1 VPIRNNAATIG
12 TNAYQRNDDPD
23 AVFVVNG
30 SSRGIGLQF
39 VQTLARRT
47 RGKIVA
53 CCRSPDTAH
62 DLQTFAAEH
71 PNRIHLLTLDVE
83 RQSTIDDVAYTIAKE
98 YRRVDALFNV
108 AGILGDGVSTPGPE
122 RTLAAIERG
131 WLEKTLAI
139 NVVGPLMLIKALSPL
154 MRTTGGRKAL
164 NINYPNVMGESE
176 QQLQIHLPNGRPP
189 TVVVSLSARVGSISD
204 NRLGGWY
211 SYRLSKSALN
221 QATKTLGLELKRQG
235 TWYVGQD
242 KRAVIL
248 CFRNTFAQRHAN

>member
-1 VPIRNNAATIG
+1 M
-12 TNAYQRNDDPD
+12 
-23 AVFVVNG
+23 
-30 SSRGIGLQF
+30 
-39 VQTLARRT
+39 QTLTRRT

-62 DLQTFAAEH
+62 RLQALAARH
-71 PNRIHLLTLDVE
+71 QDRIRILTLDME
-83 RQSTIDDVAYTIAKE
+83 RQSTIDDVAYTLAKE

-108 AGILGDGVSTPGPE
+108 AGILGDGVATSGPE

-131 WLEKTLAI
+131 WLEKTLAV
-139 NVVGPLMLIKALSPL
+139 NVVGPLMLTKALSPL
-154 MRTTGGRKAL
+154 MRTTGRKAIRV
-164 NINYPNVMGESE
+164 NNPNAMGESE
-176 QQLQIHLPNGRPP
+176 QVQIHLPNERPP

-235 TWYVGQD
+235 TWYVGQVKQD
-242 KRAVIL
+242 TVLGSLNKFV
-248 CFRNTFAQRHAN
+248 QRHAN